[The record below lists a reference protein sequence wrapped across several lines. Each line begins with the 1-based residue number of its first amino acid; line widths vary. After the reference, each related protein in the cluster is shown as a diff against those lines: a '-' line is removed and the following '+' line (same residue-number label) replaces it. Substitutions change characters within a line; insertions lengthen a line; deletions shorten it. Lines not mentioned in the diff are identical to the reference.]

1 MLTKDIYG
9 KDLSTEFITAV
20 DSFAQKVKP
29 KVMITLLDSRHVD
42 NLTITQSPVAS
53 NTIKGTYSN
62 VMDGFTSRVQYF
74 FKPENS
80 MSGIE
85 REAFPWAVCDYKD
98 IYGKTIKADG
108 NWYVMPDDLEDN
120 NKFGWV
126 CAEIMSNSTPNGDGE
141 YPFSSNVYVEYTF
154 DERKVNK
161 IKINTSEFYGKVASY
176 QVLAYNNT
184 LSAFYTDSGTFA
196 RDEYSKVHVIPESV
210 SNDVNKIRI
219 NILTTQ
225 NKEDYARITEVVP
238 LYELDITDYVIS
250 HSVDRQ
256 GELWENSIPIA
267 GSGSSSASIILDNT
281 SKDFNPFDPLST
293 YGKYMKKDLKINISN
308 GWRILKTNE
317 VLVNT
322 TLTQAM
328 TNSSSE
334 NYIYVSDA
342 TGFSEGSSENPF
354 LLIIGKGTV
363 NEEMFLCR
371 ERTDKRIR
379 IKHRGYSITNRRPH
393 SVGDIVTFDPYEYVN
408 GGEFYV
414 DEWSGGSSMQ
424 VNIKCIDKSK
434 FLLEKQITKGFY
446 VQNSTV
452 GDAIENLLMSTNISK
467 NEFDQIEPFTSYA
480 KKNAIALYSFNDAS
494 DIRDGAAIVPGT
506 GLRCRIWKMKN
517 GEENKVKDIK
527 ADSLDVQLS
536 DYDKAMGAKPYI
548 QPSFT
553 AYSGTT
559 LNPMNANT
567 LQAVNM
573 VSFSYTDNGIVNDQ
587 YYNGVIDGYYIPLQS
602 GEQAFELL
610 IANGGVRMYLDDTII
625 MDYWNSTGVVVFPA
639 NYNSYNYMGRY
650 LDLDAGVPYKI
661 RIEFFH
667 AEGSTPFGMSLSLG
681 HRMSTSGLYDYLP
694 VLTSSC
700 TTVVAEDSIGSR
712 NTTFTKTLKNRN
724 HYRNSGKYI
733 NFPTLNIN
741 SGLVS
746 EPNNKAIYTQTGKTY
761 QIGDIGPAGGRVF
774 ITPST
779 IGNTTGKY
787 FEVAPYSSD
796 FMNRFWS
803 QKVPIDYT
811 STAVSGADGV
821 AIGTGY
827 QNTLDIIAQN
837 TNTFIAARFA
847 ADFSLNGYDDW
858 FLPSQDELQ
867 KVYEAFPTSYP
878 DTIMS
883 GYWSSTEVSATN
895 ARSKNFGL
903 NQTLSSPKEFSKG
916 AIPVRSFT
924 PSPAYI
930 EIPYDESLNLGLSS
944 SSNYTNEFTY
954 EIYVKFNNGTFPYD
968 GTYLTNETIVSS
980 EYFGHSFFYNNSG
993 HGFIIHTPSGSKTV
1007 VSDTGIDTDKW
1018 DHICVTYKEGVLSYY
1033 HDGTLVNSIPNV
1045 TLKTFGLGNTIIGN
1059 STKNFY
1065 IDEYIVYNKAL
1076 DADTIKKRYIS
1087 TQIKELTSFPHLY
1100 GNEQSAKSIID
1111 SISLADFGRFYV
1123 DENDK
1128 FKYNHFYRF
1137 FEPSIT
1143 QHSVVQKTINSN
1155 SHIISGEYN
1164 VQLQV
1169 NKVTVSVTEQNP
1181 MITSRQGI
1189 WTATPDPSTLGVV
1202 KLIQNISSTA
1212 NTIPV
1217 TTTDRPP
1224 FPSSGYLKIQDE
1236 IIKYSA
1242 IDSTN
1247 FLGVERGQFD
1257 TVASEHYANDLVRE
1271 ARFYDIKY
1279 DNSPAFNI
1287 QKPLVT
1293 AITNTYPPEIEIVK
1307 FSTNAY
1313 TAQLLLVASS
1323 SVAEGDLA
1331 FIQGTN
1337 ARTGEV
1343 DYTAI
1348 AGVPI
1353 KKQDS
1358 SSLIKKQSASLS
1370 SDIRK
1375 YGLKEVVIEN
1385 EYIYSAKKAQ
1395 EIADFLISKFAEPV
1409 PILNIT
1415 SMAIPTLQ
1423 IGDRIRIS
1431 NFESLDILDTDYW
1444 VVSHSLNVGDTLD
1457 HSIVLRKVI

>member
-1 MLTKDIYG
+1 MLIQDIYG
-9 KDLSTEFITAV
+9 KDLSDEFSVAI

-29 KVMITLLDSRHVD
+29 KVVLTLLDSRHID
-42 NLTITQSPVAS
+42 NLSVVQNPLPS
-53 NTIKGTYSN
+53 NTTKGTYDEIMSGN
-62 VMDGFTSRVQYF
+62 TARVQYF
-74 FKPENS
+74 YKPEHS
-80 MSGIE
+80 MNGVE
-85 REAFPWAVCDYKD
+85 REAYTWAICDYKD
-98 IYGKTIKADG
+98 VYGKTIRADG
-108 NWYVMPDDLEDN
+108 NWYAMPDDFEDN

-126 CAEIMSNSTPNGDGE
+126 CTSVLSSSTADGNGE
-141 YPFSSNVYVEYTF
+141 YSLGSNVYIEYTF

-161 IKINTSEFYGKVASY
+161 IKINTSEFYGKIASY
-176 QVLAYNNT
+176 QILVYNNT

-196 RDEYSKVHVIPESV
+196 RDEYSKVHTIPENI

-225 NKEDYARITEVVP
+225 NKEDYARLTEVIP

-250 HSVDRQ
+250 HSIDRQ

-267 GSGSSSASIILDNT
+267 GSGSSSASITLDNT

-293 YGKYMKKDLKINISN
+293 YGKYMKKDLKINIYN
-308 GWRILKTNE
+308 GWRIVKTND

-342 TGFSEGSSENPF
+342 TNFPEGSAENPF
-354 LLIIGKGTV
+354 LLTIGKGTI

-371 ERTDKRIR
+371 ERTDKEIR

-452 GDAIENLLMSTNISK
+452 GDAIENLLMLTNISK

-494 DIRDGAAIVPGT
+494 DIRDGAAVVAGT

-548 QPSFT
+548 QPSFI
-553 AYSGTT
+553 AYSNTT

-567 LQAVNM
+567 LEAVDMYN
-573 VSFSYTDNGIVNDQ
+573 FSYTEDGVVNDQ
-587 YYNGVIDGYYIPLQS
+587 YFNGVIDGYYIPSQS
-602 GEQAFELL
+602 GDQEFRLA

-625 MDYWNSTGVVVFPA
+625 MDYWTKVGPSTTPT
-639 NYNSYNYMGRY
+639 NYKSYTYMGRY
-650 LDLDAGVPYKI
+650 LNLDAGIPYKI

-667 AEGSTPFGMSLSLG
+667 SEGSNPYGFSLSLDR
-681 HRMSTSGLYDYLP
+681 RMSTDGVNSYTP

-700 TTVVAEDSIGSR
+700 TTVVAEDVIGSR

-724 HYRNSGKYI
+724 HYRNSGKYV
-733 NFPTLNIN
+733 NSPQLNQI
-741 SGLVS
+741 SGLIS
-746 EPNNKAIYTQTGKTY
+746 EPNNKSIYL
-761 QIGDIGPAGGRVF
+761 
-774 ITPST
+774 ST
-779 IGNTTGKY
+779 T
-787 FEVAPYSSD
+787 SS
-796 FMNRFWS
+796 
-803 QKVPIDYT
+803 V
-811 STAVSGADGV
+811 V
-821 AIGTGY
+821 
-827 QNTLDIIAQN
+827 
-837 TNTFIAARFA
+837 
-847 ADFSLNGYDDW
+847 
-858 FLPSQDELQ
+858 
-867 KVYEAFPTSYP
+867 
-878 DTIMS
+878 
-883 GYWSSTEVSATN
+883 
-895 ARSKNFGL
+895 
-903 NQTLSSPKEFSKG
+903 
-916 AIPVRSFT
+916 
-924 PSPAYI
+924 
-930 EIPYDESLNLGLSS
+930 IPYDESLNLGLST
-944 SSNYTNEFTY
+944 SSNFTNQFTY
-954 EIYVKFNNGTFPYD
+954 ELYTKFNNGTFTGD
-968 GTYLTNETIVSS
+968 GTYLTNETIVSA
-980 EYFGHSFFYNNSG
+980 ENFGFSFFYNNSG
-993 HGFIIHTPSGSKTV
+993 HGFTIHTSSGNKTV
-1007 VSDTGIDTDKW
+1007 VSNTGIDTDKW
-1018 DHICVTYKEGVLSYY
+1018 DHICVTYKDGILSYY
-1033 HDGTLVNSIPNV
+1033 HDGILVNSISGV
-1045 TLKTFGLGNTIIGN
+1045 TLKTFGLGNITITN
-1059 STKNFY
+1059 SSKGFY
-1065 IDEYIVYNKAL
+1065 IDEYAIYNKAL
-1076 DADTIKKRYIS
+1076 DPDTIKKRYIS
-1087 TQIKELTSFPHLY
+1087 TQIRELTSFPHLY

-1143 QHSVVQKTINSN
+1143 QHSVVQKTIDSN

-1202 KLIQNISSTA
+1202 KLVQNIGSTDT
-1212 NTIPV
+1212 TIPV

-1224 FPSSGYLKIQDE
+1224 FPSSGYLRIQDE

-1247 FLGVERGQFD
+1247 FLSVERGQFD
-1257 TVASEHYANDLVRE
+1257 TVASEHYSNDLVRE

-1313 TAQLLLVASS
+1313 TAQLLLAASS

-1348 AGVPI
+1348 AGVPV

-1375 YGLKEVVIEN
+1375 YGLKEVIIEN

-1423 IGDRIRIS
+1423 IGDRIKIS
-1431 NFESLDILDTDYW
+1431 QFNSLDIQDVEYW
-1444 VVSHSLNVGDTLD
+1444 VVSHSLNIGDTLD